1 MKYKL
6 VCVDMDGTLLDSS
19 KKIKK
24 RNIEVIRKADKLGVK
39 VVLTT
44 GRGYPFAKKF
54 RKEMG
59 ISTPIIASNGA
70 YIVDGHEVMMKNVI
84 PIETANTILDVMNR
98 HKVKTFIHTT
108 EDIVYRKK
116 DISRFLAKK
125 FFGDSIKEI
134 DSFEGG
140 LKDNKDNLLKFVGIS
155 ISSKK
160 IDKVKKVLRKIDN
173 VEVVSSSKFNCEVMI
188 KGSSKGEAVRMMAE
202 KYNIKQEEI
211 MCIGDNENDLSMLQY
226 AGCAVAMGNGT
237 KEVKDI
243 ADYITSSNNN
253 CGVAQAIEKLILIDK
268 A

>member
-19 KKIKK
+19 KNIKK
-24 RNIEVIRKADKLGVK
+24 RNIEVIRKADKMGVK

-44 GRGYPFAKKF
+44 GRGYPFAKEF
-54 RKEMG
+54 RDKMG

-70 YIVDGHEVMMKNVI
+70 YIIDGHEVMLKNVI
-84 PIETANTILDVMNR
+84 PMETANTILDVMER

-108 EDIVYRKK
+108 EDIIYRKK
-116 DISRFLAKK
+116 DMNKFLAKK
-125 FFGDSIKEI
+125 LFGNSLKGI
-134 DSFEGG
+134 DSFEVG
-140 LKDNKDNLLKFVGIS
+140 LNDHKDKLLKFIGIS

-160 IDKVKKVLRKIDN
+160 IDRVKEILRKIDN
-173 VEVVSSSKFNCEVMI
+173 IEVVSSNKLNCEIMI

-202 KYNIKQEEI
+202 KYKIRQEEV

-226 AGCAVAMGNGT
+226 AGCAVAMGNGS
-237 KEVKDI
+237 KEVKEI

-253 CGVAQAIEKLILIDK
+253 CGVAQAIEKLILMD
-268 A
+268 AN

>member
-19 KKIKK
+19 KNIKK
-24 RNIEVIRKADKLGVK
+24 RNIEVIRKADKMGVK

-54 RKEMG
+54 RDKMG

-70 YIVDGHEVMMKNVI
+70 YIIDGHEVMMKNVI
-84 PIETANTILDVMNR
+84 PIETANTILDVMKR
-98 HKVKTFIHTT
+98 YKVKTFIHTT
-108 EDIVYRKK
+108 EDIIYRKK
-116 DISRFLAKK
+116 DISKFLAKK
-125 FFGDSIKEI
+125 FFGDSVKEI

-140 LKDNKDNLLKFVGIS
+140 MKDNKDNLLKFVGIS

-160 IDKVKKVLRKIDN
+160 MTKVKEVLRKIDN
-173 VEVVSSSKFNCEVMI
+173 VEVVSSTKFNCEIMI

-202 KYNIKQEEI
+202 KYKIRQEEV

-226 AGCAVAMGNGT
+226 AGCAVAMGNGS
-237 KEVKDI
+237 KEVKEI
-243 ADYITSSNNN
+243 ADYITASNNN
-253 CGVAQAIEKLILIDK
+253 CGVAQAIEKFILMDGN
-268 A
+268 

>member
-19 KKIKK
+19 KNVK
-24 RNIEVIRKADKLGVK
+24 RHNIDVIRKADKLGVK

-54 RKEMG
+54 RDEIG

-84 PIETANTILDVMNR
+84 PIETANTILDVMSR

-108 EDIVYRKK
+108 EDIIYRKK
-116 DISRFLAKK
+116 DIGKFLAKK
-125 FFGDSIKEI
+125 FFGDSIREI
-134 DSFEGG
+134 DSFDVGI
-140 LKDNKDNLLKFVGIS
+140 KDNKEKLLKFVGIS

-160 IDKVKKVLRKIDN
+160 IDKVKKVLREIDN
-173 VEVVSSSKFNCEVMI
+173 VEVVSSSKFNCEIMI

-202 KYNIKQEEI
+202 RYKIKQEEV

-243 ADYITSSNNN
+243 ADYVTESNNN
-253 CGVAQAIEKLILIDK
+253 CGVAKAIEKLILIDEN
-268 A
+268 